1 MKKLLTL
8 LVIICVATT
17 LFASGFSVNAGGAFD
32 LLSFRT
38 DTVTDSDVYYTAKGN
53 GLGFDLG
60 VQYDFSRKVMAYAD
74 FNMIFP
80 SDMEFHDFN
89 GLSTYKS
96 LAERVDYLAKHL
108 TDGNALHSIF
118 LLDASIGAAYR
129 FDLDPIKLAVGGG
142 AYVNIL
148 KYKVG
153 VSGKE
158 GNDKVDYKQI
168 YSFLTVGVSTLI
180 DAKYEFTDNI
190 AVRLAVMPQLGIFS
204 KRDIDFYYNGIK
216 DESESRSLSG
226 VGICF
231 TMPITIGASYSF

>member
-1 MKKLLTL
+1 MRLWP
-8 LVIICVATT
+8 
-17 LFASGFSVNAGGAFD
+17 AGGAFD

-74 FNMIFP
+74 FNMVFP
-80 SDMEFHDFN
+80 SDMEFFDYEGN
-89 GLSTYKS
+89 YTYKG
-96 LAERVDYLAKHL
+96 LVKRVDYLAKQL
-108 TDGNALHSIF
+108 TDGKAFHSIF
-118 LLDASIGAAYR
+118 LLDASIGAAYK
-129 FDLDPIKLAVGGG
+129 FDLNPIKLAVGGG
-142 AYVNIL
+142 AYINFLRYNI
-148 KYKVG
+148 G

-158 GNDKVDYKQI
+158 GGVKIDNKHI

-180 DAKYEFTDNI
+180 DAKYEITDSI
-190 AVRLAVMPQLGIFS
+190 SVRLALMPQLGIFS
-204 KRDIDFYYNGIK
+204 KRDFDVYHFVVK
-216 DESESRSLSG
+216 DEEKSRSLSG